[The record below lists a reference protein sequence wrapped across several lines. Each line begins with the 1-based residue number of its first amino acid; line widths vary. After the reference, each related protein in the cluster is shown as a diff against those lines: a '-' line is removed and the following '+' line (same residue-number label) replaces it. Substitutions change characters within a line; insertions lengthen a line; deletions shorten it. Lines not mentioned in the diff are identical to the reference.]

1 MSMLNLLADMVQ
13 MKAMQASLLFSISTL
28 GGYHLGRLE
37 NYDNFLRKHL
47 RKNKHVLSIASGRC
61 ANELFLMED
70 GYSITCSD
78 LGYPS
83 SFQQTKTLFPNI
95 DFVEMDILE
104 VPPSVKYDAII
115 ALSLIYL
122 FDESDFGK
130 FFKNVSDSLNVNG
143 SLILDSAGSPDNFL
157 SFFIHD
163 ILLKYETCLVRFLK
177 RRRRHD
183 GLVIK
188 DHGFRR
194 TDIEIIELAK
204 KYNLELVVQENYGF
218 LVEFARSGIFSKIFL
233 KRAISLGSI
242 TNRVFS
248 FIGKGVPYTRM
259 YMFKK
264 VS

>member
-1 MSMLNLLADMVQ
+1 
-13 MKAMQASLLFSISTL
+13 
-28 GGYHLGRLE
+28 
-37 NYDNFLRKHL
+37 
-47 RKNKHVLSIASGRC
+47 
-61 ANELFLMED
+61 MED

-83 SFQQTKTLFPNI
+83 SFQQAKTLFPNI

-122 FDESDFGK
+122 FDESDLGI
-130 FFKNVSDSLNVNG
+130 FFKNVSDCLNVNG
-143 SLILDSAGSPDNFL
+143 SLILDSSGSPDNFL

-163 ILLKYETCLVRFLK
+163 IWLKYETCLVRFLK
-177 RRRRHD
+177 RIKGRHD

-204 KYNLELVVQENYGF
+204 KYNLELVVQGNYGF
-218 LVEFARSGIFSKIFL
+218 LVEFTRSVIFSKIFL
-233 KRAISLGSI
+233 KRAMRLSSI